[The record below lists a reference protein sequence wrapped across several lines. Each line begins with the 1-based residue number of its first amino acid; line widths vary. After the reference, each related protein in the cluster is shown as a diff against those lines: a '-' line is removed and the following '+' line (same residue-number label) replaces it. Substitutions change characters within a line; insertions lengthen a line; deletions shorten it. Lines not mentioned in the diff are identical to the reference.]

1 MTRCTAVV
9 NLVNLVW
16 FSGLI
21 MEVVNIHEAKTHL
34 SRLLEGVQ
42 RGESVI
48 IAKSG
53 KPIARL
59 IAMEPEKPARERRLG
74 FLKGQFTVPD
84 NFDHMAETEIA
95 EMFEC
100 SDEHSA

>member
-1 MTRCTAVV
+1 
-9 NLVNLVW
+9 
-16 FSGLI
+16 

-48 IAKSG
+48 ITKAG

-59 IAMEPEKPARERRLG
+59 VGMAAERPARERRLG
-74 FLKGQFTVPD
+74 FLKGQYTIPED
-84 NFDHMAETEIA
+84 FDRMAESEIA
-95 EMFEC
+95 ALFGLDHENP
-100 SDEHSA
+100 A